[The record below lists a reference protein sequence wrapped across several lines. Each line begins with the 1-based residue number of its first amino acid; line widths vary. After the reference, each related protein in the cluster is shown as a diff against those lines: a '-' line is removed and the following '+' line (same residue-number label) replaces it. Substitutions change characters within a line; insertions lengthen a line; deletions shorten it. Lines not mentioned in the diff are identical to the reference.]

1 MQAFK
6 TIISIAFVSLIL
18 TNCGPKK
25 KEGDAAINDKKSA
38 LEKLKADR
46 NKKDEEIR
54 KLQEELEKIDTNSI
68 NDAKIKL
75 VAVSAVTQQDFK
87 HYIDLRGRIDA
98 EQISYIT
105 PRGMGGQVK
114 AIYVKEGQPV
124 KKGQLLLKLD
134 DAIQAQAVIAA
145 KQQLEGLKTQLG
157 YAKNIYDRQQN
168 LWEKG
173 IGTEV
178 QLLSAKTN
186 AKGLEDQLKAATEQ
200 VKVAIEQ
207 QNLTTIFSDVSGIA
221 DLVNVKVGEIFT
233 GMGQIK
239 IVNTSSLKV
248 IANIPENYVARVHK
262 GSSVVVNV
270 TDINK
275 SFNSAISLVSQSIDP
290 ISRGFLAEAKIPSDQ
305 LLKPNQTAVVKLL
318 DYQSANALVIPVNT
332 LQTDEKGK
340 YVYVMENRGNGK
352 FAARKRNINIGE
364 IYGENVEVKSGLTAG
379 EQLITEGYQ
388 NLYDGQ
394 LISTELK

>member
-1 MQAFK
+1 MQSIK
-6 TIISIAFVSLIL
+6 TIISIAVISMIM
-18 TNCGPKK
+18 TNCGPQK
-25 KEGDAAINDKKSA
+25 KEKDAAINDMKAA
-38 LEKLKADR
+38 LEKLKAER
-46 NKKDEEIR
+46 NKKDEEI
-54 KLQEELEKIDTNSI
+54 KKMQEELAKIDTGSVNE
-68 NDAKIKL
+68 AKIKL
-75 VAVSAVTQQDFK
+75 VSVAPVDIQDFK
-87 HYIDLRGRIDA
+87 HYIDLRGKIDA

-124 KKGQLLLKLD
+124 RKGQLLLKLD
-134 DAIQAQAVIAA
+134 DAIQAQAVVAA

-157 YAKNIYDRQQN
+157 FAKNIYERQKN

-178 QLLSAKTN
+178 QLLSAQTN

-207 QNLTTIFSDVSGIA
+207 QNMTNIYSDVSGIA
-221 DLVNVKVGEIFT
+221 DIVNVKVGEIFT

-248 IANIPENYVARVHK
+248 IANIPENYVSKVRK
-262 GSSVVVNV
+262 GSPLVVTI

-275 SFNSAISLVSQSIDP
+275 SFNSNISVVSQSIDP
-290 ISRGFLAEAKIPSDQ
+290 VSRGFIAEAKIPTYP
-305 LLKPNQTAVVKLL
+305 LLKPNQTAVIRLL

-340 YVYVMENRGNGK
+340 YVYVMENRGNGRY
-352 FAARKRNINIGE
+352 AARKRNISIGE
-364 IYGENVEVKSGLTAG
+364 VYGENAEVKSGLAAG

-394 LISTELK
+394 IISTEIK

>member
-1 MQAFK
+1 MQSFK
-6 TIISIAFVSLIL
+6 TIISIAIISVIL
-18 TNCGPKK
+18 TNCGSQK
-25 KEGDAAINDKKSA
+25 KEGDAAINDKKAA
-38 LEKLKADR
+38 LEKLKAER
-46 NKKDEEIR
+46 NKTDEEIR
-54 KLQEELEKIDTNSI
+54 KLQDELEKIDTNSV

-75 VAVSAVTQQDFK
+75 VAVAPVAVQDFK
-87 HYIDLRGRIDA
+87 HYIDLRGKIDA

-134 DAIQAQAVIAA
+134 DAIQAQAVVAA
-145 KQQLEGLKTQLG
+145 RQQLEGLKTQLG
-157 YAKNIYDRQQN
+157 YAKNIYERQQN

-178 QLLSAKTN
+178 QLLSAQTN
-186 AKGLEDQLKAATEQ
+186 AKALEDQLKAASEQ
-200 VKVAIEQ
+200 VKIAVEQ
-207 QNLTTIFSDVSGIA
+207 QNLTNIYSDVSGVA
-221 DLVNVKVGEIFT
+221 DMVNVKVGEIFT

-248 IANIPENYVARVHK
+248 IANVPENYIGRVRK
-262 GSSVVVNV
+262 GSSLVVNV

-275 SFNSAISLVSQSIDP
+275 SFNSTVSLVSQSIDP
-290 ISRGFLAEAKIPSDQ
+290 VSRGFIAEAKIPSDP
-305 LLKPNQTAVVKLL
+305 LLKPNQTAVMKLL
-318 DYQSANALVIPVNT
+318 DYQSVNAVVIPVNT

-352 FAARKRNINIGE
+352 FAAKKRNISIGE
-364 IYGENVEVKSGLTAG
+364 IYGENVEVKSGLAAG
-379 EQLITEGYQ
+379 DQLITEGYQ